1 MDVNWGGSCVF
12 RKINFIILGYSTLY
26 TCYFQLQFLSWPS
39 ASKVGKVLFF
49 ISFLV
54 HVFST
59 AEKRLPPN
67 DGAMLEWWQHIHE
80 EVRCGFYRVH
90 GHFFKVEFYIQQTRD
105 KPFETERSFAFLC
118 RVQSPSSQSGG
129 RRLHRLW
136 CIDASRFLVLV
147 PLAHHWWNWLWFVA
161 E

>member
-59 AEKRLPPN
+59 AEKRLPPMTAPCLN
-67 DGAMLEWWQHIHE
+67 DDSTFTKKLGVVYTVSTDVFSRLNFISSKRATNLLKPN
-80 EVRCGFYRVH
+80 
-90 GHFFKVEFYIQQTRD
+90 GHLHSCVGCNHLHLRAVAIGYTGCD
-105 KPFETERSFAFLC
+105 ALM
-118 RVQSPSSQSGG
+118 
-129 RRLHRLW
+129 RLVFW
-136 CIDASRFLVLV
+136 Y
-147 PLAHHWWNWLWFVA
+147 
-161 E
+161 